1 MTQQPQVAS
10 YRCPY
15 CSEATY
21 PSEMLVRA
29 HISWA
34 DDDQHDDHD
43 GMTPEV
49 EPIEIDAEGN
59 DVGRA
64 FTLPAQLNLHALS
77 LADIPETHEGRE
89 FSERERRTLLVAAFN
104 ANKRPPY
111 PELHDLVTAHL
122 TEHDCDPLDE
132 RELCRLCEAFFEPHK
147 KVSQEQTDDI
157 TPAQTTLR
165 DLTALQQ
172 AIILAHL
179 VDPERDFEALATQF
193 GTANSYPEQV
203 LAARQSLVSRL
214 KSRLN
219 GEYTVS
225 RLVAERIPLS
235 DIEEIMAEGYLDGLD
250 ISVSEAVA
258 RKPGVEMS
266 SDVEGVSGPYPGGGS
281 VERLSLSETTDAD
294 EEMTNPCSETTD
306 DEEEIIDSCSETE
319 KSEEGIVSRTEVDA
333 VRAQVAFDLAVLER
347 EMELAEPTPQQART
361 KAYLEQILDR
371 LERIL
376 S

>member
-1 MTQQPQVAS
+1 MEEIRMTQQTQVAS

-34 DDDQHDDHD
+34 DDDQHDGHD

-49 EPIEIDAEGN
+49 EPIEVDAEGN
-59 DVGRA
+59 EIGRA

-122 TEHDCDPLDE
+122 TEHGCDPLDE
-132 RELCRLCEAFFEPHK
+132 RELRRLCEAFFAPHK
-147 KVSQEQTDDI
+147 TVSQEQTDDI
-157 TPAQTTLR
+157 TTAQTTLR

-179 VDPERDFEALATQF
+179 ADPERDPESVATQF

-203 LAARQSLVSRL
+203 LAARDPLISRL
-214 KSRLN
+214 RNRLT

-225 RLVAERIPLS
+225 RLIAERIPVS
-235 DIEEIMAEGYLDGLD
+235 DLEEIMAEGYLDECD
-250 ISVSEAVA
+250 ISVSEAVS
-258 RKPGVEMS
+258 RKPSAEMPSDIEAAPERHRGAELVES
-266 SDVEGVSGPYPGGGS
+266 TET
-281 VERLSLSETTDAD
+281 ETTTKRAAPLGGTSSPEPTDSPD
-294 EEMTNPCSETTD
+294 EQTD
-306 DEEEIIDSCSETE
+306 SSAEPT
-319 KSEEGIVSRTEVDA
+319 VPRAEVEV